1 MRRKKM
7 KIVECEFLISS
18 QNEKEEVKAPTISQ
32 DLFILCTEILRYVRF
47 YVYKK
52 KINVC
57 FQMNEVKNYVSYAMV
72 KWYHQLKEEKF
83 LKT

>member
-7 KIVECEFLISS
+7 KIVEFEFLISS
-18 QNEKEEVKAPTISQ
+18 QNEKGEVKVPTISQ
-32 DLFILCTEILRYVRF
+32 DLFILCIEILRYSF

-57 FQMNEVKNYVSYAMV
+57 FQINEMKNFVSYVMV
-72 KWYHQLKEEKF
+72 KWYHKLKEEKF